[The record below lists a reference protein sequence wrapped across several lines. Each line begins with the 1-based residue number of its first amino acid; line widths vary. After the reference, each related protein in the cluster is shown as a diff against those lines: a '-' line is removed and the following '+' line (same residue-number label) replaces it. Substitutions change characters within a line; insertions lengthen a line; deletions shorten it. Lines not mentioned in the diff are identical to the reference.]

1 MNDIDNILKLAFSP
15 TENPSEELNNRIL
28 NRIKRKEYD
37 KMHIK
42 NKKLVVAAVAA
53 ICLLFIPASAYAAYK
68 YLMPK
73 EVAKEVEDKKLEQS
87 FEQKGTKVMQTVTD
101 GAYKTTY
108 LGHVTGE
115 SLSDRTGSAWE
126 LSPDRIYV
134 AVAIEKADG
143 TAMQQEDGNSL
154 FVSPLIQGL
163 APWTYNIVTMNGSY
177 VEKVINGVLYRII
190 ECDNIAVFADKELYL
205 AVADTMFFSNEAYQ
219 YEEATGKIT
228 PKKEYEGTN
237 ILFQLSLD
245 PSGADAKKAKE
256 YLDQLEKEWNSDSIS
271 DSKENSSAQDKG
283 NNTTAGEKTRI
294 QKELFTDEKNGI
306 TFRIKDNNS
315 SSWSAGEE
323 CAETIFS
330 YYLAVEG
337 ENIEALTYTLKQGE
351 FSNNPEH
358 GMGDA
363 KLYGNK
369 LTLAYGEQ
377 KDRDYLYSIFFK
389 GYFKDYGYDV
399 KEVSKL
405 GETDIDARGKIQ
417 YEVLDKA
424 VSDTKMLLEIKMK
437 DGTTV
442 EKTLTFH
449 NIPDERGGS
458 FWIAIS
464 VE

>member
-37 KMHIK
+37 KMHAK
-42 NKKLVVAAVAA
+42 NKKLIVAAAVAL
-53 ICLLFIPASAYAAYK
+53 CLLFIPASAYAAYK

-73 EVAKEVEDKKLEQS
+73 EVAKEVEDKKLEKS
-87 FEQKGTKVMQTVTD
+87 FDQKGTKVMETITD
-101 GAYKTTY
+101 GSYKMTY

-115 SLSDRTGSAWE
+115 GLSDRTGSAWE
-126 LSPDRIYV
+126 LNPDRIYV

-143 TAMQQEDGNSL
+143 TAMQVEDGNSL

-177 VEKVINGVLYRII
+177 TEKVIDGILYRII
-190 ECDNIAVFADKELYL
+190 ECDNIEVFADKELYL
-205 AVADTMFFSNEAYQ
+205 AVADTMFFNNEAYQ

-228 PKKEYEGTN
+228 PKKAYDGTN
-237 ILFQLSLD
+237 VLFKLSLD
-245 PSGADAKKAKE
+245 PAGADAKKAKE
-256 YLDQLEKEWNSDSIS
+256 YLEQLEKEWNSDSIS
-271 DSKENSSAQDKG
+271 DSKENSSLEDKG
-283 NNTTAGEKTRI
+283 KNTTAGKDSRI

-306 TFRIKDNNS
+306 KIRIKDNES
-315 SSWSAGEE
+315 SNWSAGEE
-323 CAETIFS
+323 SAQTIFS
-330 YYLAVEG
+330 YNLAVEG
-337 ENIEALTYTLKQGE
+337 ENIETLTYTLNQGE

-369 LTLAYGEQ
+369 LSLAYGEQ
-377 KDRDYLYSIFFK
+377 KDRDYLYSIYFI

-417 YEVLDKA
+417 FEVLDKA
-424 VSDTKMLLEIKMK
+424 ISDTKMLLEIKMK
-437 DGTTV
+437 DGRTL
-442 EKTLTFH
+442 EKTLTFK
-449 NIPDERGGS
+449 NIPDDKGQNL
-458 FWIAIS
+458 WIAIS